1 MYPSFAQ
8 RLMKELPASGA
19 KEAKPNK
26 ANLKR
31 STGGLQTDREKF
43 FKKTI
48 NGIDRY
54 LAMLYT
60 ADHG

>member
-1 MYPSFAQ
+1 
-8 RLMKELPASGA
+8 MKKLPASDV

-60 ADHG
+60 TDHG